1 MHKSAAPTQL
11 ISLGENAEGLGM
23 LASTTRRGGA
33 EETASPKEPPEA
45 VMEEP
50 LPDSLELQRKR
61 MRPRPAQGSG
71 ENMIMTA
78 GFAGLAEETGDDM
91 ML

>member
-1 MHKSAAPTQL
+1 MQPFCAKMA
-11 ISLGENAEGLGM
+11 G
-23 LASTTRRGGA
+23 RGGRTTLQSVCCGQA
-33 EETASPKEPPEA
+33 RGPKEPREP

-61 MRPRPAQGSG
+61 MRRQPAQGSG
-71 ENMIMTA
+71 DNMIMTA
-78 GFAGLAEETGDDM
+78 GFAGLAEETGDDV